1 MEEYINP
8 ISQEGVKVS
17 LYSKTF
23 LWMLLGLLATGL
35 ISVVSNYS
43 SLVLQKIL

>member
-1 MEEYINP
+1 MEENINP

-23 LWMLLGLLATGL
+23 LWMFLST
-35 ISVVSNYS
+35 
-43 SLVLQKIL
+43 LVLQKIL